1 MNPELETKLKA
12 CSTLPSPPK
21 VASELIQLSNDP
33 ETDIQDIAKLLQKD
47 PGLSLK
53 ILRIANSPLYANPRN
68 VETLTQATLVIGL
81 NGILALALSFSLV
94 KSLRSEKTQGLDYPL
109 YWRRSLIA
117 ASSSRAIGKICHL
130 PCLEELFTAALM
142 QDVGMLALDRT
153 LPKLYADNQF
163 HQTCHQD
170 VLAYE
175 KEKIG
180 TTHAA
185 VGGWLLANWRLPERL
200 QMAVSASDDPDR
212 IPAIDDRAQFAR
224 CVSLS
229 GLIAD
234 LYLTNAKG
242 QAIVEVSEK
251 AHVWLGISPEAFT
264 ELFEQMGDLVSSTE
278 SLFNYDIQE
287 NIQIDTILENAR
299 EALLIRNMQAFR
311 QVETLQYNTVM
322 LESQYENLE
331 QSSRVDCL
339 TGAYNRFYLD
349 GILQTAFQ
357 SASSNATSLSFI
369 FFDLD
374 RFKNVN
380 DTHGHQIGDEILK
393 AVAKILKQQVRSTDT
408 IGRYGGDEF
417 MIVMPGVNGTVAE
430 TICNRIVLT
439 FREKAHHVGKTQSI
453 RITVSL
459 GIASLEDGQE
469 FESAD
474 EMIRAADQALYASK
488 SRGRDRWTAY
498 HTLRP
503 QPTN

>member
-1 MNPELETKLKA
+1 MNPELEAKLKS
-12 CSTLPSPPK
+12 CSNLPSPPK

-33 ETDIQDIAKLLQKD
+33 EANIQDIAKMLKRD

-94 KSLRSEKTQGLDYPL
+94 KSLRSEKTRGLDYPL

-117 ASSSRAIGKICHL
+117 ASISRAIGKICRL
-130 PCLEELFTAALM
+130 TCLEELFTAALM
-142 QDVGMLALDRT
+142 QDIGMLALDRT
-153 LPKLYADNQF
+153 LPNLYSDDQFNQA
-163 HQTCHQD
+163 CHQD

-185 VGGWLLANWRLPERL
+185 VGSWLLANWRLPERL

-224 CVSLS
+224 CISLS
-229 GLIAD
+229 GLIAE
-234 LYLTNAKG
+234 LYLTNAKR
-242 QAIVEVSEK
+242 QAIVEVSQK

-264 ELFEQMGDLVSSTE
+264 ELFEQMEDLVSNTE
-278 SLFNYDIQE
+278 SLFDYDIQE

-311 QVETLQYNTVM
+311 QVETLQYNTVV

-339 TGAYNRFYLD
+339 TGAYNRFYLEE
-349 GILQTAFQ
+349 ILQAAFQ
-357 SASSNATSLSFI
+357 SAVSNATSLSFI

-374 RFKNVN
+374 NFKKVN

-393 AVAKILKQQVRSTDT
+393 TVAKILKTLVRSTDT

-439 FREKAHHVGKTQSI
+439 FREKTHDVGQTQSI
-453 RITVSL
+453 SVTVSL
-459 GIASLEDGQE
+459 GIASFEDGQV

-474 EMIRAADQALYASK
+474 EMIRAADKALYASK

-498 HTLRP
+498 NTLRP